1 VDADVSAERPA
12 IAVVHNVA
20 SSRFEAVV
28 EEGLCRADYRM
39 AGDVM
44 RIVHTEVPRKL
55 EGRGVA
61 GQVVRGA
68 LDYARANGL
77 KVAPV
82 CSYVR
87 AYMRRHKETHDLLAE
102 GHIV

>member
-1 VDADVSAERPA
+1 MSAERLAVP
-12 IAVVHNVA
+12 VVHNA
-20 SSRFEAVV
+20 AENRFEAVV
-28 EEGLCRADYRM
+28 AEGLCRADYRL
-39 AGDVM
+39 AGEVM
-44 RIVHTEVPRKL
+44 RLVHSEVPRKL

-82 CSYVR
+82 CAYVR

-102 GHIV
+102 GYIL

>member
-1 VDADVSAERPA
+1 VRAERL
-12 IAVVHNVA
+12 AVVHNA
-20 SSRFEAVV
+20 AASRFEAVV
-28 EEGLCRADYRM
+28 EDGLCRADYRL

-44 RIVHTEVPRKL
+44 QLVHTEVPRKL

-102 GHIV
+102 GYIV

>member
-1 VDADVSAERPA
+1 MSVQRPA

-20 SSRFEAVV
+20 ESRFEAVV
-28 EEGLCRADYRM
+28 DGGLCRADYRM

-44 RIVHTEVPRKL
+44 RLVHSEVPREL
-55 EGRGVA
+55 EGRGLA

-68 LDYARANGL
+68 LNYARANGL
-77 KVAPV
+77 KVVPV

-87 AYMRRHKETHDLLAE
+87 AYMRRHKETHGLLAE
-102 GHIV
+102 GHGL